1 MVEKTWEEFGM
12 DEQNRIS
19 CNKRA
24 KNGDI
29 KESLRVHMFQDV
41 DTELNSGRMFGIG
54 ETSPGK
60 ENLIEI
66 LDGHE
71 KSVAD
76 KGGKRGCCRVAFL
89 YICLRPQT
97 NPRNLSPK
105 KMLIKQLKC
114 RLYLPRLNMIYLL
127 VHNIHNMC

>member
-1 MVEKTWEEFGM
+1 
-12 DEQNRIS
+12 
-19 CNKRA
+19 
-24 KNGDI
+24 
-29 KESLRVHMFQDV
+29 MFQDV

-76 KGGKRGCCRVAFL
+76 KGCKREC
-89 YICLRPQT
+89 
-97 NPRNLSPK
+97 
-105 KMLIKQLKC
+105 
-114 RLYLPRLNMIYLL
+114 
-127 VHNIHNMC
+127 